1 MIGFAILRLAGA
13 VVVQYPPMLT
23 PLPLGIGLRYVRSRR
38 RSFFVSFITWVSL
51 AGVCLGVAALIT
63 ILSVMNG
70 FEGELRSRLL
80 ALSAHA
86 TLSRP
91 GADEAQ
97 LRQLAAAARGAA
109 RVEGAAPYVELQ
121 GLLSSGAK
129 LAGGT
134 IRGIEPAD
142 EATVG
147 ELAEAMLA
155 GSLGELA
162 AGSGRMV
169 LGRVLAAE
177 LAVQPGDTVTV
188 LLPRADADGNLV
200 PEIGA
205 FTVSG
210 LFEVGLADHDAT
222 LALVPLADLA
232 RLAGPGAPAGVRVR
246 FDEPL
251 EAPALA
257 RDLGAELG
265 PGLVVRDWS
274 VDHAAYF
281 HAIRLEKTM
290 MTVILLLI
298 VAVAAF
304 NIVASL
310 VMVVSDKRTDIAILR
325 TLGMARREVV
335 GIFLTQ
341 GTVIG
346 WLGTA
351 AGVALGLSLALNVST
366 VMPALER
373 AFGFQ
378 LFDAD
383 VYYITTIPSD
393 VHAADVVLVAAA
405 ALLLT
410 TIATLYP
417 ALRAAATEPA
427 EALRY
432 E

>member
-1 MIGFAILRLAGA
+1 
-13 VVVQYPPMLT
+13 MLT

-70 FEGELRSRLL
+70 FEGELRDRLL
-80 ALSAHA
+80 ALSADA
-86 TLSRP
+86 TLAEA
-91 GADEAQ
+91 GADEGRLLA
-97 LRQLAAAARGAA
+97 LAAEARAAPH
-109 RVEGAAPYVELQ
+109 VMGAAPYVELQ
-121 GLLSSGAK
+121 GLLSTGAK

-134 IRGIEPAD
+134 VRGIEP
-142 EATVG
+142 EAESGVG
-147 ELAEAMLA
+147 TLAQAMLA
-155 GSLGELA
+155 GSIADLV
-162 AGSGRMV
+162 AGSRNMV
-169 LGRVLAAE
+169 VGRVLAVE
-177 LAVQPGDTVTV
+177 LGVRPGDTVAV

-210 LFEVGLADHDAT
+210 IFEIGLADHDAT
-222 LALVPLADLA
+222 LALVPLADLEA
-232 RLAGPGAPAGVRVR
+232 LAGAAAPAGVRVK
-246 FDEPL
+246 FDDSL
-251 EAPALA
+251 AAPALV
-257 RDLGAELG
+257 RELAA
-265 PGLVVRDWS
+265 GLQGNLQVRDWTE
-274 VDHAAYF
+274 DHAAYF

-290 MTVILLLI
+290 MTAILMLI

-325 TLGMARREVV
+325 TLGLSRGAVV
-335 GIFLTQ
+335 SIFMTQ

-346 WLGTA
+346 WLGTG
-351 AGVALGLSLALNVST
+351 AGVALGLLLAFNVAEI
-366 VMPALER
+366 VPVIER
-373 AFGFQ
+373 LFRFQ
-378 LFDAD
+378 VFDAD
-383 VYYITTIPSD
+383 VYYITAIPSEVHLLD
-393 VHAADVVLVAAA
+393 VGLVAVA

-410 TIATLYP
+410 SVATLYP
-417 ALRAAATEPA
+417 ALRAAGTQPA

>member
-1 MIGFAILRLAGA
+1 
-13 VVVQYPPMLT
+13 MLT

-70 FEGELRSRLL
+70 FEGELRDRLL

-86 TLSRP
+86 TLTEEGAGEGELSRLA
-91 GADEAQ
+91 GEVRKAD
-97 LRQLAAAARGAA
+97 
-109 RVEGAAPYVELQ
+109 RVAGAAPYVELQ
-121 GLLSSGAK
+121 GLLSSGSRLSA
-129 LAGGT
+129 AT
-134 IRGIEPAD
+134 VRGIVPA
-142 EATVG
+142 EESGVG
-147 ELAEAMLA
+147 DLSAAMLA
-155 GSLGELA
+155 GSLDALA
-162 AGSGRMV
+162 SGSGRMV

-177 LAVQPGDTVTV
+177 LAVQPGDAVTI
-188 LLPRADADGNLV
+188 LLPRAAQDGTLD
-200 PEIGA
+200 PQIAA

-210 LFEVGLADHDAT
+210 IFEIGLADHDAS

-232 RLAGPGAPAGVRVR
+232 SLAGPAAPAGVRVK
-246 FDEPL
+246 FDDAL
-251 EAPALA
+251 AAPALA
-257 RDLGAELG
+257 RSLAASLQ
-265 PGLVVRDWS
+265 PGLRVRDWTE
-274 VDHAAYF
+274 DHAAYF

-290 MTVILLLI
+290 MTIILLLI

-325 TLGMARREVV
+325 TLGLAKRSVA
-335 GIFLTQ
+335 GIFVTQ
-341 GTVIG
+341 GTLIG

-351 AGVALGLSLALNVST
+351 AGVVLGLALALNVDV
-366 VMPALER
+366 VMPFLER
-373 AFGFQ
+373 LFGFQ

-383 VYYITTIPSD
+383 VYYISAIPSE
-393 VHAADVVLVAAA
+393 VHAADVVLVAGS
-405 ALLLT
+405 ALVLT
-410 TIATLYP
+410 ALATLYP
-417 ALRAAATEPA
+417 ALRAAATQPA

>member
-1 MIGFAILRLAGA
+1 
-13 VVVQYPPMLT
+13 MLS

-70 FEGELRSRLL
+70 FEGELRTRLL

-91 GADEAQ
+91 GADEEDLQ
-97 LRQLAAAARGAA
+97 RLAATVRS
-109 RVEGAAPYVELQ
+109 REHVQGAAPYVELQ
-121 GLLSSGAK
+121 GLISSGTS

-134 IRGIEPAD
+134 VRGIEPQD
-142 EATVG
+142 EAGVG
-147 ELAEAMLA
+147 ELAGAMLT
-155 GSLGELA
+155 GSLDQLS
-162 AGSGRMV
+162 AGSGRMI

-188 LLPRADADGNLV
+188 LLPRTDADGNLT

-210 LFEVGLADHDAT
+210 LFEIGLADHDAT
-222 LALVPLADLA
+222 LALVPMADLA
-232 RLAGPGAPAGVRVR
+232 RLAGPAAPAGVRVR
-246 FDEPL
+246 FDD
-251 EAPALA
+251 ALA
-257 RDLGAELG
+257 APVLARGLAASLD
-265 PGLVVRDWS
+265 PGLKVRDWS
-274 VDHAAYF
+274 EDHAAYF

-290 MTVILLLI
+290 MTIILLLI

-325 TLGMARREVV
+325 TLGMPRASVA
-335 GIFLTQ
+335 GIFVTQ
-341 GTVIG
+341 GAVIG

-351 AGVALGLSLALNVST
+351 TGVALGLSLALNVGT
-366 VMPALER
+366 VMPFLER
-373 AFGFQ
+373 LFGFQ
-378 LFDAD
+378 VFDAD
-383 VYYITTIPSD
+383 VYYITAIPSE
-393 VHAADVVLVAAA
+393 VHVADVVLVALA
-405 ALLLT
+405 ALVLT
-410 TIATLYP
+410 SVATLYP
-417 ALRAAATEPA
+417 ALRAAATQPA

>member
-1 MIGFAILRLAGA
+1 
-13 VVVQYPPMLT
+13 MLT

-70 FEGELRSRLL
+70 FEGELRDRLL

-86 TLSRP
+86 TLSEP
-91 GADEAQ
+91 GADESRLGQ
-97 LRQLAAAARGAA
+97 IAASARAAEHVA
-109 RVEGAAPYVELQ
+109 GAAPFVELQ
-121 GLLSSGAK
+121 GLLSSGSRLSGA
-129 LAGGT
+129 T
-134 IRGIEPAD
+134 IRGILPA
-142 EATVG
+142 
-147 ELAEAMLA
+147 AEAGTGDLSGAMIA
-155 GSLGELA
+155 GSLEALQPGT
-162 AGSGRMV
+162 GRLV

-177 LAVQPGDTVTV
+177 LAVQPGDRVTV
-188 LLPRADADGNLV
+188 LLPRAAPDGSLD
-200 PEIGA
+200 PEIAA

-210 LFEVGLADHDAT
+210 LFEIGLADHDAS
-222 LALVPLADLA
+222 LALVPLSDLA
-232 RLAGPGAPAGVRVR
+232 ALAGPGAPSGVRIR
-246 FDEPL
+246 FDD
-251 EAPALA
+251 ALA
-257 RDLGAELG
+257 A
-265 PGLVVRDWS
+265 PGLARSLAASMPGSLDVRDWTE
-274 VDHAAYF
+274 DHAAYF

-325 TLGMARREVV
+325 TLGLPKRSVA
-335 GIFLTQ
+335 GIFVTQ
-341 GTVIG
+341 GTLIG

-351 AGVALGLSLALNVST
+351 AGVALGLSLALNVDV
-366 VMPALER
+366 VMPFLER
-373 AFGFQ
+373 LFGFQ

-383 VYYITTIPSD
+383 VYYISAIPSE
-393 VHAADVVLVAAA
+393 VHTADVVLVAVA
-405 ALLLT
+405 ALALT
-410 TIATLYP
+410 AVATLYP
-417 ALRAAATEPA
+417 ALRAAATQPA

>member
-1 MIGFAILRLAGA
+1 
-13 VVVQYPPMLT
+13 MLT

-70 FEGELRSRLL
+70 FEGELRDRLL

-86 TLSRP
+86 TLSEP
-91 GADEAQ
+91 GADESRLGQ
-97 LRQLAAAARGAA
+97 VAAAARAEEH
-109 RVEGAAPYVELQ
+109 VVGAAPFVELQ
-121 GLLSSGAK
+121 GLLSSGSRLSGA
-129 LAGGT
+129 T
-134 IRGIEPAD
+134 IRGILPAD
-142 EATVG
+142 EAG
-147 ELAEAMLA
+147 AGDLSDAMIA
-155 GSLGELA
+155 GSLQALEP
-162 AGSGRMV
+162 GSGNLV

-177 LAVQPGDTVTV
+177 LAVQPGDRVTV
-188 LLPRADADGNLV
+188 LLPRAAPDGALD
-200 PEIGA
+200 PEIAA

-210 LFEVGLADHDAT
+210 VFEIGLADHDAS
-222 LALVPLADLA
+222 LALVPLSDLA
-232 RLAGPGAPAGVRVR
+232 ALAGPAAPSGVRVR
-246 FDEPL
+246 FDD
-251 EAPALA
+251 ALA
-257 RDLGAELG
+257 A
-265 PGLVVRDWS
+265 PGLARSLAASLPGNLGVRDWTE
-274 VDHAAYF
+274 DHAAYF

-325 TLGMARREVV
+325 TLGMPKRSVA
-335 GIFLTQ
+335 GIFVTQ
-341 GTVIG
+341 GTLIG

-351 AGVALGLSLALNVST
+351 AGVVLGLSLALNVDV
-366 VMPALER
+366 VMPFLER
-373 AFGFQ
+373 LFGFQ

-383 VYYITTIPSD
+383 VYYISAIPSE
-393 VHAADVVLVAAA
+393 VHTADVVLVAVA
-405 ALLLT
+405 ALALT
-410 TIATLYP
+410 AVATLYP
-417 ALRAAATEPA
+417 ALRAAATQPA

>member
-1 MIGFAILRLAGA
+1 
-13 VVVQYPPMLT
+13 MLT

-70 FEGELRSRLL
+70 FEGELRDRLL

-86 TLSRP
+86 TLSEP
-91 GADEAQ
+91 GAGEAR
-97 LRQLAAAARGAA
+97 LVALAAQAQAEPH
-109 RVEGAAPYVELQ
+109 VVGAAPYVELQ
-121 GLLSSGAK
+121 GLLSTGEKLSGA
-129 LAGGT
+129 T
-134 IRGIEPAD
+134 VRGIEAD
-142 EATVG
+142 AEAGVG
-147 ELAEAMLA
+147 ELGQAMLV
-155 GSLGELA
+155 GSLADLA
-162 AGSGRMV
+162 AGSRHMI

-177 LAVQPGDTVTV
+177 LGAQPGDTVTV
-188 LLPRADADGNLV
+188 LLPRADSDGNLV

-210 LFEVGLADHDAT
+210 IFEIGLADHDAT
-222 LALVPLADLA
+222 LALVPLADLES
-232 RLAGPGAPAGVRVR
+232 LAGSAAPAGVRIK
-246 FDEPL
+246 FDDAL
-251 EAPALA
+251 AAPTLA
-257 RDLGAELG
+257 RDLAARMGGSLR
-265 PGLVVRDWS
+265 VRDWTE
-274 VDHAAYF
+274 DHAAYF

-290 MTVILLLI
+290 MTAILMLI

-325 TLGMARREVV
+325 TLGLSRGAVV
-335 GIFLTQ
+335 AIFMTQ

-346 WLGTA
+346 WLGTG
-351 AGVALGLSLALNVST
+351 AGIALGLALAFNVD
-366 VMPALER
+366 VIVPFIEGLFR
-373 AFGFQ
+373 FQ
-378 LFDAD
+378 IFDAD
-383 VYYITTIPSD
+383 VYYITAIPSEVHMID
-393 VHAADVVLVAAA
+393 VGLVAAV

-410 TIATLYP
+410 AVATFYP
-417 ALRAAATEPA
+417 ALRAAGTQPA

>member
-1 MIGFAILRLAGA
+1 
-13 VVVQYPPMLT
+13 MLS

-70 FEGELRSRLL
+70 FEGELRARLL

-91 GADEAQ
+91 GADEQ
-97 LRQLAAAARGAA
+97 DLQRLAATVRS
-109 RVEGAAPYVELQ
+109 REHVLGAAPYVELQ
-121 GLLSSGAK
+121 GLISSGTA

-134 IRGIEPAD
+134 VRGIEPRD
-142 EATVG
+142 EAGVG
-147 ELAEAMLA
+147 ELEDAMLT
-155 GSLGELA
+155 GSLDQLS
-162 AGSGRMV
+162 AGTGRMI

-177 LAVQPGDTVTV
+177 LVVQPGDTVTV
-188 LLPRADADGNLV
+188 LLPRTDADGNLT

-210 LFEVGLADHDAT
+210 LFEIGLADHDAT
-222 LALVPLADLA
+222 LALVPMADLA
-232 RLAGPGAPAGVRVR
+232 RLAGPAAPAGVRVR
-246 FDEPL
+246 FDDAL
-251 EAPALA
+251 AAPALA
-257 RDLGAELG
+257 QGLAASLE
-265 PGLVVRDWS
+265 PGLQVRDWS
-274 VDHAAYF
+274 EDHAAYF

-325 TLGMARREVV
+325 TLGMPRASVA
-335 GIFLTQ
+335 GIFVTQ
-341 GTVIG
+341 GAVIG

-351 AGVALGLSLALNVST
+351 AGVALGLSLALNVGT
-366 VMPALER
+366 VMPFLER
-373 AFGFQ
+373 LFGFQ
-378 LFDAD
+378 VFDSD
-383 VYYITTIPSD
+383 VYYITAIPSE
-393 VHAADVVLVAAA
+393 VHAADVVLVALA
-405 ALLLT
+405 ALVLT
-410 TIATLYP
+410 SVATLYP
-417 ALRAAATEPA
+417 ALRAAATQPA

>member
-1 MIGFAILRLAGA
+1 
-13 VVVQYPPMLT
+13 MLT

-70 FEGELRSRLL
+70 FEGELRDRLL

-86 TLSRP
+86 TLTER
-91 GADEAQ
+91 GAGEVR
-97 LRQLAAAARGAA
+97 LEQLAAEARAAEH
-109 RVEGAAPYVELQ
+109 VEGAAPYVELQ
-121 GLLSSGAK
+121 GLLSSGTR
-129 LAGGT
+129 LAGAT
-134 IRGIEPAD
+134 VRGILPVD
-142 EATVG
+142 EAG
-147 ELAEAMLA
+147 AGDLSSAMIS
-155 GSLGELA
+155 GSLDALA
-162 AGSGRMV
+162 PGSGNVV

-177 LAVQPGDTVTV
+177 LAVQPGDPVTV
-188 LLPRADADGNLV
+188 LLPRAAVDGSLD
-200 PEIGA
+200 PQIAA

-210 LFEVGLADHDAT
+210 IFEIGLADHDAS
-222 LALVPLADLA
+222 LALVAFSDLA
-232 RLAGPGAPAGVRVR
+232 ALAGPSAPAGVRIR
-246 FDEPL
+246 FDDAL
-251 EAPALA
+251 AAPALA
-257 RDLGAELG
+257 RSLAASLPAGLG
-265 PGLVVRDWS
+265 VRDWTE
-274 VDHAAYF
+274 DHAAYF

-290 MTVILLLI
+290 MTIILLLI

-325 TLGMARREVV
+325 TLGLAKRSVA
-335 GIFLTQ
+335 GIFVTQ
-341 GTVIG
+341 GTLIG

-351 AGVALGLSLALNVST
+351 AGVALGLSLALNVDV
-366 VMPALER
+366 VMPFLER
-373 AFGFQ
+373 LFGFQ

-383 VYYITTIPSD
+383 VYYISAIPSE

-405 ALLLT
+405 ALALT
-410 TIATLYP
+410 AIATLYP
-417 ALRAAATEPA
+417 ALRAAGTQPA

>member
-1 MIGFAILRLAGA
+1 
-13 VVVQYPPMLT
+13 MLT

-70 FEGELRSRLL
+70 FEGELRDRLL

-86 TLSRP
+86 TLSEP
-91 GADEAQ
+91 GADESRLGQ
-97 LRQLAAAARGAA
+97 VAAAARAA
-109 RVEGAAPYVELQ
+109 KHVVGAAPFVELQ
-121 GLLSSGAK
+121 GLLSSGSRLSGA
-129 LAGGT
+129 T
-134 IRGIEPAD
+134 VRGILPAD
-142 EATVG
+142 EAG
-147 ELAEAMLA
+147 AGDLSDAMIA
-155 GSLGELA
+155 GSLQALEP
-162 AGSGRMV
+162 GSGNLV

-177 LAVQPGDTVTV
+177 LAVQPGDRVTV
-188 LLPRADADGNLV
+188 LLPRAAPDGALD
-200 PEIGA
+200 PEIAA

-210 LFEVGLADHDAT
+210 VFEIGLADHDAS
-222 LALVPLADLA
+222 LALVPLSDLA
-232 RLAGPGAPAGVRVR
+232 ALAGPAAPSGVRVR
-246 FDEPL
+246 FDD
-251 EAPALA
+251 ALA
-257 RDLGAELG
+257 A
-265 PGLVVRDWS
+265 PGLARSLAASLPGNLGVRDWTE
-274 VDHAAYF
+274 DHAAYF

-325 TLGMARREVV
+325 TLGMPKRSVA
-335 GIFLTQ
+335 GIFVTQ
-341 GTVIG
+341 GTLIG

-351 AGVALGLSLALNVST
+351 AGVVLGLSLALNVDV
-366 VMPALER
+366 VMPFLER
-373 AFGFQ
+373 LFGFQ

-383 VYYITTIPSD
+383 VYYISAIPSE
-393 VHAADVVLVAAA
+393 VHTADVVLVAVA
-405 ALLLT
+405 ALALT
-410 TIATLYP
+410 AVATLYP
-417 ALRAAATEPA
+417 ALRAAATQPA

>member
-1 MIGFAILRLAGA
+1 
-13 VVVQYPPMLT
+13 MLT

-70 FEGELRSRLL
+70 FEGELRDRLL

-86 TLSRP
+86 TLTRE
-91 GADEAQ
+91 GADEAE
-97 LRQLAAAARGAA
+97 LSRLATEVRKADHVA
-109 RVEGAAPYVELQ
+109 GAAPYVELQ
-121 GLLSSGAK
+121 GLLSSGSRLSGA
-129 LAGGT
+129 T
-134 IRGIEPAD
+134 VRGILPSD
-142 EATVG
+142 ESGVG
-147 ELAEAMLA
+147 DLSAAMLA
-155 GSLGELA
+155 GSLDDLVP
-162 AGSGRMV
+162 GSGRMV

-177 LAVQPGDTVTV
+177 LAVQPGDAVTI
-188 LLPRADADGNLV
+188 LLPRARPDGALD
-200 PEIGA
+200 PEIAA

-210 LFEVGLADHDAT
+210 VFEIGLADHDAS

-232 RLAGPGAPAGVRVR
+232 ALAGPAAPAGVRVK
-246 FDEPL
+246 FDDAL
-251 EAPALA
+251 AAPALA
-257 RDLGAELG
+257 RSLAAPLQ
-265 PGLVVRDWS
+265 PGLGVRDWTE
-274 VDHAAYF
+274 DHAAYF

-290 MTVILLLI
+290 MTIILLLI

-325 TLGMARREVV
+325 TLGMPKRSVA
-335 GIFLTQ
+335 GIFVTQ
-341 GTVIG
+341 GTMIG

-351 AGVALGLSLALNVST
+351 AGVALGLALALNVDV
-366 VMPALER
+366 VMPFLER
-373 AFGFQ
+373 LFGFQ

-383 VYYITTIPSD
+383 VYYISTIPSE
-393 VHAADVVLVAAA
+393 VHAADVVLVAGA
-405 ALLLT
+405 ALVLT
-410 TIATLYP
+410 ALATLYP
-417 ALRAAATEPA
+417 ALRAAGTQPA

>member
-1 MIGFAILRLAGA
+1 
-13 VVVQYPPMLT
+13 MLS

-70 FEGELRSRLL
+70 FEGELRGRLL

-91 GADEAQ
+91 GAGEQDLQ
-97 LRQLAAAARGAA
+97 HLAAAARS
-109 RVEGAAPYVELQ
+109 REHVMGAAPYVELQ
-121 GLLSSGAK
+121 GLISSRTA

-134 IRGIEPAD
+134 VRGIEPQD
-142 EATVG
+142 EAGVG
-147 ELAEAMLA
+147 ELSDAMLT
-155 GSLGELA
+155 GSLDQLS
-162 AGSGRMV
+162 AGSGRMI

-188 LLPRADADGNLV
+188 LLPRTDADGNLT

-210 LFEVGLADHDAT
+210 LFEIGLADHDGT
-222 LALVPLADLA
+222 LALVPMADLM
-232 RLAGPGAPAGVRVR
+232 RLAGPAAPAGVRVR
-246 FDEPL
+246 FDD
-251 EAPALA
+251 ALA
-257 RDLGAELG
+257 APVLAQGLAASLD
-265 PGLVVRDWS
+265 PGLQVRDWS
-274 VDHAAYF
+274 EDHAAYF

-290 MTVILLLI
+290 MTIILLLI

-325 TLGMARREVV
+325 TLGMPRASVA
-335 GIFLTQ
+335 GIFVTQ
-341 GTVIG
+341 GAVIG

-351 AGVALGLSLALNVST
+351 AGVALGLSLALNVGT
-366 VMPALER
+366 VMPFLER
-373 AFGFQ
+373 LFGFQ
-378 LFDAD
+378 VFDAD
-383 VYYITTIPSD
+383 VYYITAIPSE
-393 VHAADVVLVAAA
+393 VHAADVVLVALA
-405 ALLLT
+405 ALVLT
-410 TIATLYP
+410 SVATLYP
-417 ALRAAATEPA
+417 ALRAAATQPA

>member
-1 MIGFAILRLAGA
+1 
-13 VVVQYPPMLT
+13 MLS

-70 FEGELRSRLL
+70 FEAELRGRLL

-86 TLSRP
+86 TLSAA
-91 GADEAQ
+91 GAGEEDLSRLAQ
-97 LRQLAAAARGAA
+97 AARAQE
-109 RVEGAAPYVELQ
+109 RVAGAAPYVEIQ
-121 GLLSSGAK
+121 GLLSSGTA

-134 IRGIEPAD
+134 VRGIEPRD
-142 EATVG
+142 EAGVG
-147 ELAEAMLA
+147 DLAGAMLVGA
-155 GSLGELA
+155 LDELV
-162 AGSGRMV
+162 AGSGNMV

-188 LLPRADADGNLV
+188 LLPRADAEGNLM

-205 FTVSG
+205 FRVSG
-210 LFEVGLADHDAT
+210 LFEIGLADHDAS
-222 LALVPLADLA
+222 LALVPLEDLA
-232 RLAGPGAPAGVRVR
+232 RLAGPAAPAGVRVK
-246 FDEPL
+246 FDDAL
-251 EAPALA
+251 AAPALA
-257 RDLGAELG
+257 RGLAASLG
-265 PGLVVRDWS
+265 PGLQVRDWS
-274 VDHAAYF
+274 QDHAAYF

-325 TLGMARREVV
+325 TLGMQRRTVA
-335 GIFLTQ
+335 GIFVTQ
-341 GTVIG
+341 GALIG
-346 WLGTA
+346 WLGTG
-351 AGVALGLSLALNVST
+351 AGVVLGLSLALNVG
-366 VMPALER
+366 VVVPFLER
-373 AFGFQ
+373 LFGFQ
-378 LFDAD
+378 IFDAD
-383 VYYITTIPSD
+383 VYYITAIPSE
-393 VHAADVVLVAAA
+393 VHAADVTLVALA
-405 ALLLT
+405 ALVLT
-410 TIATLYP
+410 SVATLYP
-417 ALRAAATEPA
+417 ALRAAATQPA